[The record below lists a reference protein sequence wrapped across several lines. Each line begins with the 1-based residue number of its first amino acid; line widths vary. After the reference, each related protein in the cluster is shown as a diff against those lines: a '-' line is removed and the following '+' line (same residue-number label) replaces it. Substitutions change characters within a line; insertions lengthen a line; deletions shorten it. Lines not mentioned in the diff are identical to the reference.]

1 VVIVDNGSTDGSAL
15 GLELSGLPLSV
26 IHNDLNNGFAAAC
39 NQGAERVTGDLI
51 LFLNPDTRLFTR
63 TLEDAVAFMSSA
75 EGANVGICGIR
86 LEDSSGEFTTSYAH
100 LPSPVSIL
108 RGALGLLSRRP
119 APLAQREACNEPVE
133 VDQVIGAFFLMRR
146 ELFLQLKGFDEQ
158 FFVYF
163 EEVDLSLR
171 ASQIGWRSVC
181 LPWVCAFHFGGGS
194 TQQVKAHRLFY
205 SMRSRMLYA
214 GKHFSF
220 AGAVLVVL
228 ATLIVEPLSR
238 LSLSILRR
246 SWSGVR
252 ETLAGYRML
261 WQWIPQ
267 WVLHGATR

>member
-1 VVIVDNGSTDGSAL
+1 
-15 GLELSGLPLSV
+15 
-26 IHNDLNNGFAAAC
+26 
-39 NQGAERVTGDLI
+39 
-51 LFLNPDTRLFTR
+51 
-63 TLEDAVAFMSSA
+63 
-75 EGANVGICGIR
+75 
-86 LEDSSGEFTTSYAH
+86 
-100 LPSPVSIL
+100 
-108 RGALGLLSRRP
+108 
-119 APLAQREACNEPVE
+119 
-133 VDQVIGAFFLMRR
+133 MRR